1 MINCREYSLKLITIK
16 DRTKKEIYEKL
27 RQKGY
32 DESTISQEITFLEEY
47 GYINDLN
54 YTQKFINDC
63 VNIKKWGS
71 KRIYSELIRK
81 GIDREIIENLLN
93 RDDEEEILMSEF
105 QKRFKDSD
113 LSNIKERRRIFGF
126 FMRRGFKSSSIQYVL
141 NKNSA
146 FEDCFY
152 DESL

>member
-32 DESTISQEITFLEEY
+32 DENIIMQEILFLEEY
-47 GYINDLN
+47 GYINDSN
-54 YTQKFINDC
+54 YAQRFINDC
-63 VNIKKWGS
+63 VNIKKWGE

-81 GIDREIIENLLN
+81 GIDREIIDNLLN
-93 RDDEEEILMSEF
+93 IDNEEETLMNEF
-105 QKRFKDSD
+105 QKRFKNSD
-113 LSNIKERRRIFGF
+113 LSNIKERRRIFSY
-126 FMRRGFKSSSIQYVL
+126 FMRRGFKSSSVQYVL
-141 NKNSA
+141 NKNSS

-152 DESL
+152 DDTI

>member
-16 DRTKKEIYEKL
+16 DRTKKELYEKL
-27 RQKGY
+27 KQKGY
-32 DESTISQEITFLEEY
+32 DENTISQEITFLEEY
-47 GYINDLN
+47 GYINDSS

-81 GIDREIIENLLN
+81 GIDREIIEDLLN

-105 QKRFKDSD
+105 QKLFKNSD